1 MKFQRGVA
9 LSGLLLWSFVII
21 LVAVLGMKIVPS
33 AIQYYKTK
41 KDIKAVAAQV
51 APDATVADIRNSY
64 AKFADIDVLE
74 LKPNEL
80 DISKENGRV
89 VISFA
94 YEKRIPLFANLSL
107 VIDYEGSTAE

>member
-1 MKFQRGVA
+1 MKYQRGVA

-21 LVAVLGMKIVPS
+21 LVAVLGMKIIPS

-41 KDIKAVAAQV
+41 KDIKAVIAQV
-51 APDATVADIRNSY
+51 TPDSTVADIRKAY
-64 AKFADIDVLE
+64 DKFADIDVLE
-74 LKPNEL
+74 MPSSQL

-94 YEKRIPLFANLSL
+94 YEKRIPLFANISL